1 MNIKLIIMD
10 VDGVLTDG
18 KLHLSS
24 NGDELKS
31 FHTQDGMGISLA
43 RYAGIKSAII
53 TGRTSEA
60 VNRRAKE
67 LKIDYVYQGIKDKT
81 QILNEIIAFENVEK
95 ENICYIGD
103 DINDLPILKQVGYAA
118 SPSNAVPLVLK
129 NVDFVAERPGGEGAV
144 RSIIDNILEQQAE
157 YSNLIRNFINVE
169 DFVQ

>member
-1 MNIKLIIMD
+1 MD